1 MLQAQI
7 CPEEILI
14 LQVKDP
20 KPKSKI
26 NNKYKTKIATKK
38 RVKNIYVIMNK
49 ISKIEN
55 KPKSS
60 ASIHSNMEKVILY
73 I

>member
-26 NNKYKTKIATKK
+26 NNKYKTKIATTKK
-38 RVKNIYVIMNK
+38 GKKYLCNYEQKLAKLKTNPNHQHPFIPIWK
-49 ISKIEN
+49 E
-55 KPKSS
+55 
-60 ASIHSNMEKVILY
+60 
-73 I
+73 